1 MNGAMSEFRSL
12 LTSRTDSR
20 SSSPGQRPCCCTHCV
35 PRAERNDARS
45 RAFLAAGGICP
56 GVYAGEDGPAISLF
70 SSHGSTPFN
79 GRSRCYRFS
88 GSATPERR
96 GSAFPRRSLG
106 TRRSDRRASVL
117 LLVLVVIAILSL
129 AGYTFSELMFTE
141 RKATELSGQ
150 KIQAEAAAES
160 GVQYTRLFLMKT
172 ADAQNQL
179 GGWYDN
185 STAFRGLVAD
195 DVDPRHRSR
204 FTIVAPAVD
213 SQGLLADGVRYG
225 LQDESCRLNLNTL
238 LLAEKTKKGSAR
250 TILLALPGMTEQTA
264 DAILDW
270 IDTDSD
276 VREYG
281 AEIETYA
288 NLSPPYAPKNGPL
301 DSIEELLLVQGVTP
315 WLLFGCDANRNGRID
330 AGEPDANSIPDVDN
344 SDGSMTQG
352 WAAYLTLYSME
363 KNVKPDGTPRI
374 NLNGDD
380 LQTLYD
386 DLTDALGET
395 AATFI
400 VAYRQNGADTSQ
412 AKATENASVEID
424 PKAKGTKPTKLKTIL
439 DLVGAKVSIKTTK
452 NKKTTTTTLG
462 SPFPNIPGVTNALL
476 TSLMDNCT
484 INASPVIP
492 GRINI
497 NQAPRTLLAGIPG
510 MTTEMVDQI
519 ISSRIVDPKDADA
532 SRGYETWLLDE
543 GIVTLD
549 QMKALM
555 PFVTGGGS
563 VFRAQVVGY
572 FDGGGPAAR
581 LEVVIDAT
589 ASPPRVV
596 FWRDISH
603 LGRGYPVEIL
613 GMEAQ

>member
-1 MNGAMSEFRSL
+1 
-12 LTSRTDSR
+12 
-20 SSSPGQRPCCCTHCV
+20 
-35 PRAERNDARS
+35 
-45 RAFLAAGGICP
+45 
-56 GVYAGEDGPAISLF
+56 
-70 SSHGSTPFN
+70 
-79 GRSRCYRFS
+79 
-88 GSATPERR
+88 
-96 GSAFPRRSLG
+96 
-106 TRRSDRRASVL
+106 
-117 LLVLVVIAILSL
+117 
-129 AGYTFSELMFTE
+129 MFTE

-150 KIQAEAAAES
+150 RIQAEAAAES
-160 GVQYTRLFLMKT
+160 GAQYTRLFLMKT
-172 ADAQNQL
+172 EDVQNQL

-185 STAFRGLVAD
+185 STAFRGLIAD
-195 DVDPRHRSR
+195 DVDPRHRAR

-213 SQGLLADGVRYG
+213 SEGLLADGVRYG

-250 TILLALPGMTEQTA
+250 TILLALPGMTEQIA
-264 DAILDW
+264 DSILDW

-288 NLSPPYAPKNGPL
+288 SLSPPYAPKNGPL
-301 DSIEELLLVQGVTP
+301 DSIEELLLVNGVTP

-330 AGEPDANSIPDVDN
+330 AGEPDASNIPGVDN

-352 WAAYLTLYSME
+352 WAAYLTLHSME

-380 LQTLYD
+380 LQKLND
-386 DLTDALGET
+386 DLSDALGES

-400 VAYRQNGADTSQ
+400 VAYRQNGPASSD
-412 AKATENASVEID
+412 AKVTENPAVQID
-424 PKAKGTKPTKLKTIL
+424 PKAKATKATKLKTIL
-439 DLVGAKVSIKTTK
+439 DLVGAKVSITTTK
-452 NKKTTTTTLG
+452 NKKKSTTTLA
-462 SPFPNIPGVTNALL
+462 SPFPNVPGVPNPLL

-484 INASPVIP
+484 INPSPVIP

-497 NQAPRTLLAGIPG
+497 NQAPRTLLVGIPG

-519 ISSRIVDPKDADA
+519 ISSRIVNPKDADP
-532 SRGYETWLLDE
+532 SRRYETWLLDE
-543 GIVTLD
+543 GIVTLA

-555 PFVTGGGS
+555 PFITGGGS

-572 FDGGGPAAR
+572 FDEGGPAAR

-613 GMEAQ
+613 GTEAQ